1 MMVWMQR
8 LGFASLWLGFLA
20 DAFWAAPPDSP
31 ETWTTIVR
39 LSSGDWAGIEPLV
52 VALFNLMGL
61 WPLIYAGFLYSDG
74 RGQRVRAFPFAIA
87 SFAVGAFALLPYL
100 ALRQPNPTFTGP
112 QDGWLR
118 LHNSRWLGLGLS
130 VGAIALLAYG
140 LSQGDW
146 ADFARQWRTSR
157 FIHVMSLDF
166 LLLCALVP
174 ALLSDDAARRGG
186 LSPTLLR
193 AIAWV
198 PLLGPLAYLCLRPPL
213 VEACPLPL
221 ASDAVSARPS

>member
-1 MMVWMQR
+1 MVWMR
-8 LGFASLWLGFLA
+8 RIGFASLWLGFLA
-20 DAFWAAPPDSP
+20 YAFLAAPPDSP

-39 LSSGDWAGIEPLV
+39 LSSGDWAGINPLI

-100 ALRQPNPTFTGP
+100 ALRQPNPRFTGP
-112 QDGWLR
+112 QDRWLR
-118 LHNSRWLGLGLS
+118 LHNSRWLGVGLS
-130 VGAIALLAYG
+130 LGAIALLAYG
-140 LSQGDW
+140 LGQGDW
-146 ADFARQWRTSR
+146 ADFAQQWQTSR

-174 ALLSDDAARRGG
+174 ALLGDDAARRGG
-186 LSPTLLR
+186 LPPALLR
-193 AIAWV
+193 AIALV

-213 VEACPLPL
+213 VADSPASL
-221 ASDAVSARPS
+221 ASDAVGARSS